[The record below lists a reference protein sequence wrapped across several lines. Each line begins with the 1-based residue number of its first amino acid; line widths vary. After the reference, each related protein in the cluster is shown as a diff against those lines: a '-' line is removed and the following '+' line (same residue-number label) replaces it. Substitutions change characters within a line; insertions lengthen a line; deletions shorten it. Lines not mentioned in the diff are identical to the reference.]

1 MSEIANLSDLYV
13 NRLEDFWSADEW
25 MTELA
30 QAAFNFDAVKA

>member
-1 MSEIANLSDLYV
+1 MSEIANLSDVHVKRVKDL
-13 NRLEDFWSADEW
+13 WWAGEW